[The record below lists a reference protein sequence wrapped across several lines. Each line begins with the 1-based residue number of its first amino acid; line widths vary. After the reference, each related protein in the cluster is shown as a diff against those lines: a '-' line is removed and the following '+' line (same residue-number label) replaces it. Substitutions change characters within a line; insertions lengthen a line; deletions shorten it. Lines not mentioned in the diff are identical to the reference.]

1 MAWKCLSQIQS
12 HQITVKASPARQQ
25 IPVLT
30 APGIKAKHRGG
41 TWHKGWTWY
50 REMGLQTECK
60 QLAQEKCRM
69 RANPG
74 WQGERKQPGPD
85 TWDSTRSH
93 TGWGDLGHSGRLRQI
108 LPEVKKKL
116 ILSQTDLAGRD
127 RRGEEA

>member
-1 MAWKCLSQIQS
+1 
-12 HQITVKASPARQQ
+12 
-25 IPVLT
+25 
-30 APGIKAKHRGG
+30 
-41 TWHKGWTWY
+41 
-50 REMGLQTECK
+50 
-60 QLAQEKCRM
+60 M

-74 WQGERKQPGPD
+74 WQGEIKQPGPD